1 MTYQNE
7 PAPSVG
13 RTVVRKQ
20 HRNLWNERRRQTFL
34 TALTETANVREASKA
49 AEMSAASA
57 YDLKSRDARFAA
69 DWRKALEVGYS
80 ELEMML
86 LRHSIKGV
94 ERTEMVEIGE
104 ERTLKY
110 VKTIRS
116 FPLSVA
122 MRLLMSHHDEVAT
135 FRQSDAGE
143 GDTTSATERARVYLD
158 NLRARLFAGELDQ
171 DEPED

>member
-1 MTYQNE
+1 MTYQNN
-7 PAPSVG
+7 PTPSVG
-13 RTVVRKQ
+13 RIVVRKPR
-20 HRNLWNERRRQTFL
+20 RNLWNERRKQTFL
-34 TALTETANVREASKA
+34 TVLTETANVREASKE
-49 AEMSAASA
+49 AEMSTASA

-80 ELEMML
+80 ELELML
-86 LRHSIKGV
+86 LRHSIKGS

-104 ERTLKY
+104 ERALKY

-135 FRQSDAGE
+135 FRQADAGE
-143 GDTTSATERARVYLD
+143 GETTSATDRARAYLD
-158 NLRARLFAGELDQ
+158 NLRVRLFAGELEQ